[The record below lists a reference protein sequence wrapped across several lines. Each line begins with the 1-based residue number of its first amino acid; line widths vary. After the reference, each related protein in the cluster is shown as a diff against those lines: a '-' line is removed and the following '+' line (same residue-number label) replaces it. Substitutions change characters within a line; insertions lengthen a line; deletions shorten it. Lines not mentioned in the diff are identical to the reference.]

1 MKKGVE
7 ILGEAP
13 GEIRAGDGSGAAT
26 VAGANLRRVLEKI
39 VNPEGIASE
48 HRGPNPTD
56 PTGPVDPTG
65 PTSPT
70 ELTSPTKLRP
80 LLDRPSDR

>member
-13 GEIRAGDGSGAAT
+13 GEIRAGDGSGAAM
-26 VAGANLRRVLEKI
+26 VAGANLLRVLEKI

-56 PTGPVDPTG
+56 PTERTE
-65 PTSPT
+65 PTSP
-70 ELTSPTKLRP
+70 TSPTKLRP